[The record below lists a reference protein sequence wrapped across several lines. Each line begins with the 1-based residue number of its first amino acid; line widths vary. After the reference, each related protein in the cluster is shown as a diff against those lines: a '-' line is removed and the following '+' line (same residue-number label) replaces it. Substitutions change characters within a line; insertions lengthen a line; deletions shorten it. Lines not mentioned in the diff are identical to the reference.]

1 MIADELERLQQ
12 LHENGTLTDAEFA
25 EAKASVLRREGVTA
39 SAVPPPSADISMQS
53 HLKHVRLQNDLEQ
66 LDREWLMDREKY
78 MSSTRRGGR
87 QLPNRAGAIIGLV
100 IGGGFSIFWTVMA
113 FGITSFMPFNAV
125 KIFPLFGLLFLVA
138 IVWGS
143 ITEFRKAG
151 AYEKAEQQY
160 KERRAQLVSQQDRPV

>member
-1 MIADELERLQQ
+1 MIADELERLQN

-39 SAVPPPSADISMQS
+39 SAAVSMPPTDISMQS

-87 QLPNRAGAIIGLV
+87 QLPNRAGAILGLV

-113 FGITSFMPFNAV
+113 FGITSLMPFNAA

-138 IVWGS
+138 IIWGS
-143 ITEFRKAG
+143 ITEFNKAG
-151 AYEKAEQQY
+151 AYEKAEQRY
-160 KERRAQLVSQQDRPV
+160 EERRAQLVSQQDR